1 MSLSQCAAIQAWLEA
16 GHTLTPA
23 EAFSRF
29 GTLACHSRIAE
40 LRQRGIPVVC
50 DLVRIG
56 GKTVGLYRLAERKEW
71 ATGGP
76 EIAPEPATA
85 RLEASAHG

>member
-1 MSLSQCAAIQAWLEA
+1 MSQSAQIQAWLEA
-16 GHTLTPA
+16 GHSLTPA

-29 GTLACHSRIAE
+29 GSLALHSRCSE

-56 GKTVGLYRLAERKEW
+56 GKTVGRYRLAERKEW

-85 RLEASAHG
+85 RLEASTHA